1 MSFRWCASR
10 YVPRRN
16 ARKRAAFAVALLLL
30 AGCGGEK
37 GAPAEKVVRGAGYR
51 FSAPASWA
59 VARAGRELRVSEG
72 IRLVSV
78 TRFPL
83 VRAFRPSLWQSVVPE
98 LDRTAAALAK
108 QQNGKVAHARTL
120 TVDGREARSYDV
132 DYERDG
138 KKLVE
143 RITFVLRAK
152 TEYLLLCR
160 YERGGD
166 TRACERLLATFKLT

>member
-1 MSFRWCASR
+1 M
-10 YVPRRN
+10 
-16 ARKRAAFAVALLLL
+16 LLLT
-30 AGCGGEK
+30 GCGSK
-37 GAPAEKVVRGAGYR
+37 KAAHAEKLVRGAGYR

-59 VARAGRELRVSEG
+59 VARGGRELRVSEG

-83 VRAFRPSLWQSVVPE
+83 VRAFRPSLWQRVVPE
-98 LDRTAAALAK
+98 LDRTAAAVAA
-108 QQNGKVAHARTL
+108 QQHGEVARARTV
-120 TVDGREARSYDV
+120 TVGGRQARSYDV

-143 RITFVLRAK
+143 RITFVLRGK

-160 YERGGD
+160 YGRGGD
-166 TRACERLLATFKLT
+166 TDACDRLVATFTLG